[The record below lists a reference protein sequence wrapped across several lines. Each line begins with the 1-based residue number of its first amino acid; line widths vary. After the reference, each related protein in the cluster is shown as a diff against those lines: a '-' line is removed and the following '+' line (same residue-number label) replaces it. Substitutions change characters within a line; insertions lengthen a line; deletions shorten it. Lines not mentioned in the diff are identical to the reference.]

1 MRPDTPEGLATTLHE
16 AATGS
21 DFSGVIRVDHEG
33 RLVAERGYGLADRA
47 HGTAA
52 TVQHRFGVA
61 SISKGF
67 TALAI
72 GALIDDGALSLATPA
87 RQVLGPDLPAI
98 DGAVTVGHLLS
109 HTSGI
114 GDYIDETAGEI
125 TDHVLEVPVH
135 TLADAEDFL
144 PVLDGRPQVSAPGA
158 EFAYNN
164 SGFVVLALIAQR
176 ISGLPFQELVGRAV
190 FAPAGM
196 TRSSYPR
203 TDEPEADVAPG
214 YLRASGLRTNALHLP
229 VRGSGDGGAVTT
241 AGDLA
246 AFWTALT
253 SHRIVSAG
261 TLGALLEPLS
271 RVEEEQMRY
280 ARGFWRGMTSQL
292 LILEGYDAGVSGRT
306 WHDPATGLTATVLA
320 NHSEAAWP
328 VLESIDWT

>member
-1 MRPDTPEGLATTLHE
+1 MRPDTPEGLAAALHD
-16 AATGS
+16 AAVGS
-21 DFSGVIRVDHEG
+21 DFSGAIRVDHDG

-47 HGTAA
+47 HGIAA
-52 TVQHRFGVA
+52 TAQHRFGVA

-72 GALIDDGALSLATPA
+72 GTLIDDGILSLEAPV
-87 RQVLGPDLPAI
+87 RSILGADLPLI
-98 DGAVTVGHLLS
+98 DEAVTVGQLLS

-144 PVLDGRPQVSAPGA
+144 PVLDGRRHVSPPGA

-176 ISGLPFQELVGRAV
+176 VSDRSFHELVGRRV

-203 TDEPEADVAPG
+203 TDELPADVAPG
-214 YLRASGLRTNALHLP
+214 YLRETGLRTNALHLP
-229 VRGSGDGGAVTT
+229 VRGSGDGGAITT

-246 AFWTALT
+246 AFWTALRA
-253 SHRIVSAG
+253 HRIVSAA
-261 TLGALLEPLS
+261 TLETLIEPVS
-271 RVEEEQMRY
+271 VVEDEDMRY
-280 ARGFWRGMTSQL
+280 ARGFWRGRTSDV

-306 WHDPATGLTATVLA
+306 WHDPASGLTATVIA
-320 NHSEAAWP
+320 NHSGAAWP
-328 VLESIDWT
+328 VLGAIDWT